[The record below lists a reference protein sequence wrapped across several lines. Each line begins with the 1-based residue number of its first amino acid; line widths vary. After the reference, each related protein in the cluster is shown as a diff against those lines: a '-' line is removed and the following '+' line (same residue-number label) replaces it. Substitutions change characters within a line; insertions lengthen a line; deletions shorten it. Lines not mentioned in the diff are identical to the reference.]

1 MIYYTS
7 AEANY
12 WRVFTIWYGSGIP
25 RCLPQAACSGL
36 LGLMF
41 EYFGLGGTD
50 GSLIQ
55 HPYVL
60 TMLSMVLGYILAQ
73 RSNLAY
79 QRWWEARTSLAT
91 LSARW
96 GEAAMQTVEY
106 DMDSQSPDAR
116 YFRARIVHLYSLLF
130 ALSLAELRGDWKF
143 VDRADDLDTIRPDDP
158 FNIAST
164 HSDPVP
170 ASDSPTARQ
179 AVVALLVRAQNE
191 TQRNGNAAA
200 PAEGNRRET
209 GDSQSR
215 LSTLPASETDKPL
228 HRGVSGIRISWH
240 DTLASARGH
249 NDLRAR
255 TGAHA
260 PARSNAFQLR
270 QRDSGLS
277 PLHFALTGMLHR
289 HDPSAFRALALGR
302 KFGVIGGVSEAERR
316 CLAGSH
322 ARDRAYLVRTWLMR
336 IMLAR
341 SKAGGLNQP
350 PPVVTRAYQLLSEGV
365 IGYQQA
371 RKVGDTP
378 FPFPY
383 VQLITLLLHA
393 FNVLAPLTISAL
405 IVTPLDILD
414 EASSGEAHVQG
425 ARERLV
431 VNSSSNLLIFCLAFL
446 VSLGYSGLNQVSREL
461 EEPFGYGPNH
471 LPLIPLNEEF
481 NSKLIHLL
489 LADAGQNVPDDPF
502 IGPDAEDLSEGEK
515 QERRVRFGLLP
526 ELMAALDQTKE
537 VHTQHQVSDMIH
549 PIHPT
554 PPFLDRGPSDAS
566 VLISPT
572 PGIISPTR
580 GVSSG
585 TLIRR
590 PASGL
595 AAAIDDDGEGG
606 GGTSLAS
613 PRSGSRPGPSS
624 IPPSASHD
632 PEKAA
637 YAWPS

>member
-12 WRVFTIWYGSGIP
+12 WRVFTIWYGSVIP

-240 DTLASARGH
+240 DTLASARG
-249 NDLRAR
+249 
-255 TGAHA
+255 
-260 PARSNAFQLR
+260 
-270 QRDSGLS
+270 
-277 PLHFALTGMLHR
+277 
-289 HDPSAFRALALGR
+289 
-302 KFGVIGGVSEAERR
+302 VS
-316 CLAGSH
+316 
-322 ARDRAYLVRTWLMR
+322 
-336 IMLAR
+336 
-341 SKAGGLNQP
+341 LNQP

-393 FNVLAPLTISAL
+393 FN
-405 IVTPLDILD
+405 
-414 EASSGEAHVQG
+414 
-425 ARERLV
+425 
-431 VNSSSNLLIFCLAFL
+431 
-446 VSLGYSGLNQVSREL
+446 VSREL